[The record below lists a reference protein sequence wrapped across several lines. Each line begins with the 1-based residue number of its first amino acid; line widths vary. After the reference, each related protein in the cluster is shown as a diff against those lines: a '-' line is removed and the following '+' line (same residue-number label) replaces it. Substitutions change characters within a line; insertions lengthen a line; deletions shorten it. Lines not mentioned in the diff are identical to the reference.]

1 MFWVFFFAHLLGD
14 YILQP
19 DWLVRER
26 RKQWGMLL
34 HAGIHFFVLALVV
47 GPNRATLWP
56 YLALLAAVHFLIDR
70 FKLTFLLPRLGDEAR
85 AYLLDS
91 ALHLASLGLVAAWLS
106 RAPDVELLLVSTRWY
121 VVGSGYLLATYVW
134 YILERLFLG
143 GSGDFRSKLAGQAVG
158 RMFVRAALVTVL
170 LVAASRIGGI
180 AILGFVLPYQNP
192 DSRLR
197 EWITDIS
204 VAAASTGLILLGTA

>member
-1 MFWVFFFAHLLGD
+1 LFWVFFFAHLLGD

-34 HAGIHFFVLALVV
+34 HAGTHFVVLVLVV
-47 GPNRATLWP
+47 GPSRATLWP
-56 YLALLAAVHFLIDR
+56 YLALLATVHFLIDR
-70 FKLTFLLPRLGDEAR
+70 LKLTILLPRLGDEAQ

-91 ALHLASLGLVAAWLS
+91 VLHLATLGLAAAWLS
-106 RAPDVELLLVSTRWY
+106 RTQTVEPLQVSTRWY

-143 GSGDFRSKLAGQAVG
+143 GSGDFRGKLTGQAVG
-158 RMFVRAALVTVL
+158 RMFVRAALVTIL
-170 LVAASRIGGI
+170 LAAASRIRGI
-180 AILGFVLPYQNP
+180 AILSFVLPYQNP
-192 DSRLR
+192 GSRLR
-197 EWITDIS
+197 EWITDII
-204 VAAASTGLILLGTA
+204 VAAASASLVILGTA